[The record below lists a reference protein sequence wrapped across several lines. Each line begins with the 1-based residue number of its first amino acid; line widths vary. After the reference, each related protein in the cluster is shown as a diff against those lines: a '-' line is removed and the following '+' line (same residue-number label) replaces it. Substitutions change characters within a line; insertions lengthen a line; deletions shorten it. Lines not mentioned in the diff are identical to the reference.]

1 MEKVS
6 ILLSIYKPNLTYLA
20 LQLNSLNN
28 QDYENLEVIINDD
41 CPESPCPIYIFEQYL
56 TKVPYKILKQNKSN
70 LNYIK
75 SFEKLVKNSDGKY
88 IAFCDQDDIWFS
100 NKISKSVSTLKKE
113 NALLVASDKQIIDE
127 DGNVIIDSVRK
138 KSNKPYDNW
147 KTGDDIAKYNL
158 IITYSVGMALVLD
171 GDFARSA
178 IPFSNYTG
186 HDKWLIS
193 CAATEGKVAYIEE
206 PLVQYR
212 RHGRNVSGVLIGINT
227 KEDYLKQRVLPDINA
242 IYDFLRKY
250 PFFKDKNDVL
260 GFAEARKNH
269 NLIKLFKYRYLAPDI
284 AKFDICLCF
293 VPNFAFKFLIYLA
306 RKFS

>member
-1 MEKVS
+1 MKVIMEKVS

-138 KSNKPYDNW
+138 KVINHM
-147 KTGDDIAKYNL
+147 
-158 IITYSVGMALVLD
+158 II
-171 GDFARSA
+171 
-178 IPFSNYTG
+178 
-186 HDKWLIS
+186 
-193 CAATEGKVAYIEE
+193 GKQETI
-206 PLVQYR
+206 LL
-212 RHGRNVSGVLIGINT
+212 NII
-227 KEDYLKQRVLPDINA
+227 
-242 IYDFLRKY
+242 
-250 PFFKDKNDVL
+250 
-260 GFAEARKNH
+260 
-269 NLIKLFKYRYLAPDI
+269 
-284 AKFDICLCF
+284 
-293 VPNFAFKFLIYLA
+293 
-306 RKFS
+306 